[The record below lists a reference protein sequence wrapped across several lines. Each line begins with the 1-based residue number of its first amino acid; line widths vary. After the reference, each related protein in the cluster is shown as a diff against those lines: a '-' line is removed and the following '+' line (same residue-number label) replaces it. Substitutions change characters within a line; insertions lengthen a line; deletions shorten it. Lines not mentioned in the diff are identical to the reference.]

1 MRGIDYLESPVSS
14 GRPLVVKVLVLFSIA
29 RFSLSCFAVLAVEA
43 YWTTQPIRPDCSYA
57 VLIMWAFFEL
67 PLAVGL
73 WFPQHLSW
81 FVVLA
86 NDAIATFYLAQLVAS
101 GLSDC
106 ISLALGLPFL
116 LNAARVAILLLPE
129 TRNAYWISFLR

>member
-1 MRGIDYLESPVSS
+1 
-14 GRPLVVKVLVLFSIA
+14 
-29 RFSLSCFAVLAVEA
+29 
-43 YWTTQPIRPDCSYA
+43 
-57 VLIMWAFFEL
+57 MWAFFEL

-86 NDAIATFYLAQLVAS
+86 NDAMATFYLAQLVAS
-101 GLSDC
+101 DLSDC

-116 LNAARVAILLLPE
+116 LNAVRMTILLLPE
-129 TRNAYWISFLR
+129 TRDAYWISFLR